1 MFQSHC
7 RGRGE
12 DEVKCEQQVKETV
25 GRPLDNMPFVQDGSR
40 ISTPCIPSLVARV
53 AHAFRLRHKA

>member
-1 MFQSHC
+1 
-7 RGRGE
+7 
-12 DEVKCEQQVKETV
+12 VKCEQQVKETV
-25 GRPLDNMPFVQDGSR
+25 GRSLDNMPFVQDGSR